1 MDSMEIV
8 GFIPPEE
15 LLEPRLLEAGNKL
28 SERWAG
34 YYGAD
39 QIQNCVMAFTCDG
52 EMYCLF
58 MEEVR
63 YDGRWYNSG
72 FGGSTSMVMDVHAD
86 NLGTVPLAWL
96 GEPAEVEELIVKQ
109 GFE

>member
-1 MDSMEIV
+1 
-8 GFIPPEE
+8 
-15 LLEPRLLEAGNKL
+15 
-28 SERWAG
+28 
-34 YYGAD
+34 
-39 QIQNCVMAFTCDG
+39 
-52 EMYCLF
+52 